1 LVGPGSGAAAT
12 AGLPKAAVRSKETG
26 LKHKKKIFFGW
37 WTVLATGILSGLGHG
52 YYGYGF
58 SVFFKD
64 LAAELGLTRAV
75 TALAAGV
82 GKPAG
87 DFSSPLV
94 GWLADRY
101 GPKFIIFFGVC
112 LAGTGLILM
121 NFIATTAQYLVVWGV
136 FVGMGLNIGL
146 TVAVDKSLA
155 DWFVL
160 KRGLAQGT
168 KFALIGVGGLTALP
182 VVTLLVTHF
191 GWRTTCL
198 IWGCLLLSL
207 SPLALVFVHQRR
219 PEHYGL
225 LPDGA
230 DAPEKTDDPP
240 LTAPND
246 GSRVDYQVQETE
258 FTFKQAVRTRS
269 YWLLA
274 AAFTIQ
280 MMIMGGVGIHVIPF
294 LTDIG
299 LDRAR
304 ASAMMGLLVFF
315 TIPSQF
321 FSGIAA
327 DRLGKKYQNLL
338 SVAVYSMQG
347 AGLAVLVLNRGP
359 ASVYVFLVLY
369 GFASGAA
376 TPLFILI
383 LARYFGRKAFGSIF
397 GGSMIIRA
405 PASMLAPVFSGWI
418 YDRTG
423 NYRLAFTVFAC
434 LALTAAAIMALVRPV
449 APAQKETA
457 G

>member
-1 LVGPGSGAAAT
+1 LRVG
-12 AGLPKAAVRSKETG
+12 
-26 LKHKKKIFFGW
+26 KKIYFGW

-82 GKPAG
+82 GRPAG
-87 DFSSPLV
+87 DFTSPLV

-112 LAGTGLILM
+112 LAGVGLILM

-136 FVGMGLNIGL
+136 LIGMGLNIGL
-146 TVAVDKSLA
+146 TLAVDKSLA

-168 KFALIGVGGLTALP
+168 KFALIGVGGLAALP

-198 IWGCLLLSL
+198 VWGCLLLGL
-207 SPLALVFVHQRR
+207 SPLALLFVRQRR

-225 LPDGA
+225 MPDGA
-230 DAPEKTDDPP
+230 KAPEQTDGPTS
-240 LTAPND
+240 TAPQD

-258 FTFKQAVRTRS
+258 FTFKQAVRTRA

-274 AAFTIQ
+274 AAFALQ

-299 LDRAR
+299 IGRAR
-304 ASAMMGLLVFF
+304 ASAMMGLLIFF

-327 DRLGKKYQNLL
+327 DRLGKKHQNLL
-338 SVAVYSMQG
+338 SVAVYLMQG
-347 AGLAVLVLNRGP
+347 AGLAALLLNRGP

-369 GFASGAA
+369 GLASGAA

-397 GGSMIIRA
+397 GGSMIMRA

-423 NYRLAFTVFAC
+423 NYHLAFTIFA
-434 LALTAAAIMALVRPV
+434 LLGLTAAALMFCVRPV
-449 APAQKETA
+449 APPHNKTA